1 MAKPQDPPNQRSNL
15 DARFEWSALPDDTN
29 HKQWSR
35 IQAAALTFV
44 CDSERK
50 VSHSALKKH
59 IAHRFKT
66 SDRVAQKI
74 ISHLVANGE
83 LSYTYEYGSSFLQA
97 SFYQPLRVGTLMYL
111 LPPGWQ
117 KPAPENG
124 ISLRVQ
130 SGAAFGCGRHPTTRL
145 SLRGIENVFLIYR
158 KHWRAG
164 SRTQA
169 LDIGTGSG
177 ILAIAALRFG
187 IDRAIGIDRDACA
200 RAEAAQNAA
209 LNDLGGRFEVIDKPL
224 HHLHPTEPFN
234 LIMANLRYPTL
245 LSLRETMTYL
255 LVPDGALI
263 LSGVKR
269 NEKAGILSA
278 YADSGFKCCWSD
290 EEKGWV
296 GMVLRRLKKRR

>member
-1 MAKPQDPPNQRSNL
+1 MANSRIPSKQRSNFNTRL
-15 DARFEWSALPDDTN
+15 KEPALPHGNTQ
-29 HKQWSR
+29 KQWR
-35 IQAAALTFV
+35 RMQTAALSFINGS
-44 CDSERK
+44 DRK
-50 VSHSALKKH
+50 VTPRTLKKH

-66 SDRVAQKI
+66 SDRAAQKI

-83 LSYTYEYGSSFLQA
+83 LSYTYEFGSSFLEI
-97 SFYQPLRVGTLMYL
+97 SFYRPLRVGTKVYL

-117 KPAPENG
+117 KPVPANG
-124 ISLRVQ
+124 INLQVQ

-145 SLRGIENVFLIYR
+145 SLRGIETVFLNHR
-158 KHWRAG
+158 KYWRAG
-164 SRTQA
+164 TRTKA

-200 RAEAAQNAA
+200 RAEAEKNAA
-209 LNDLGGRFEVIDKPL
+209 LNNLGSRFEIIEKPL
-224 HHLHPTEPFN
+224 HLLQPTKPFN

-245 LSLRETMTYL
+245 LRLRETVANL
-255 LVPDGALI
+255 LAPDGVLV

-269 NEKAGILSA
+269 DEQTGILSA

-290 EEKGWV
+290 KHKGWV
-296 GMVLRRLKKRR
+296 GMVLRR

>member
-1 MAKPQDPPNQRSNL
+1 MANSRIPSKQRSNL
-15 DARFEWSALPDDTN
+15 NTRFEEPAFSQETTE
-29 HKQWSR
+29 KQWRR
-35 IQAAALTFV
+35 IQAAALTFIS
-44 CDSERK
+44 DSEQK
-50 VSHSALKKH
+50 VRHSTLKKY

-66 SDRVAQKI
+66 SDRAAQKI
-74 ISHLVANGE
+74 VSHLVANGE
-83 LSYTYEYGSSFLQA
+83 LSYTYEFGSSYLEV
-97 SFYQPLRVGTLMYL
+97 SFYRPLRVGTQMYL

-145 SLRGIENVFLIYR
+145 SLRGIETVFLNHR
-158 KHWRAG
+158 KYWRAG
-164 SRTQA
+164 SETQA

-200 RAEAAQNAA
+200 RAEAAKNAE
-209 LNDLGGRFEVIDKPL
+209 LNNLCRRFEITEKPL
-224 HHLHPTEPFN
+224 HFLRPTKPFN

-245 LSLRETMTYL
+245 LSLCETVANL
-255 LVPDGALI
+255 LAPDGALV

-269 NEKAGILSA
+269 DEQSGILSV

-290 EEKGWV
+290 IDKGWA
-296 GMVLRRLKKRR
+296 GMVLRR